1 MADGDASHAD
11 HHQDQREDEH
21 NDTNNHDTLDST
33 ATTARTDDP
42 EGSKDPNGS
51 GEKAEPVND
60 AGKGDADEE
69 TASTRSPHVAALA
82 SASSLVLPL
91 TDPILALDPDVS
103 SVDELVAMLRGQI
116 TDLAGQV
123 TSLNSKLVK
132 SYTQRG
138 EIEDDLHDTQEQEA
152 LLKMRVAELER
163 DRERWTK
170 EIEAGGWVEKN
181 HVQGE
186 MQRLMAT
193 VMEETKS
200 RETAVQAHT
209 ALETEIENL
218 TSNLFTEA
226 NKMVA
231 FERLARARAE
241 EKTRTVEEA
250 GVSMQALLEEV
261 QVGLKD
267 TVLKLEARDAQVADL
282 KRRLA
287 AHGEHVEEDENVT
300 GEGAEDNQLGGIVF
314 SDGERLAPLNT
325 RNLPIRGGP
334 ATGGGSGSVSPSPMS
349 APRLLTSVLPYH
361 EFLAFINY
369 LRQTR
374 ITALSKPPEQH
385 SSYPALGGRSFA
397 SDPAPLPQLTP
408 DQLLAPHLLLSTH
421 LSQAFLK
428 RCVEEDSDPALR
440 LDLAPGLGF
449 LSRRS
454 VATAIVD
461 GSLVI
466 EPLHSS
472 GELPSDKCSLCGC
485 SLERWLPNSGITRG
499 TKPTTTA
506 AQVAA
511 ASVNSTMR
519 KISSSFFSRSSSS
532 SNIAASSPVSASAP
546 PLPARTGRNHS
557 RTPSASED
565 TPFSFPTTSTAASHH
580 PHDAFL
586 LTHTFRTSDKS
597 QSQRYAVCPSYCL
610 PRLRAVCEFW
620 TYVRVLLRGLLLE
633 ESFRFGQV
641 GDNQPTVHGHGS
653 TTPTPLTPARAKAA
667 NGLGITELSA
677 EGEKAVTTAAADES
691 IEAKDFEAEDTHTE
705 EQGEKSEGTSAEEK
719 AQGEAEAEKSGGESA
734 DTSDKPEEPAGG
746 KEEAADNGEDHDT
759 APGTPTLGTD
769 SASVSRSGS
778 IKPPRPARST
788 ARNSP
793 KPPSNPSPPA
803 SPSLTASTEQAKSRP
818 VLPPR
823 RQTVTAAESHGGGG
837 TSSSGSG
844 WEDRCWG
851 EVVRLK
857 EAVFWTR
864 VAAVAAGGEAVSTRG
879 AKVWSPAKIAVIYYS
894 TYGHVRTL
902 AETIA
907 EEVKA
912 QGAEVTLLQIP
923 EILSDEV
930 RAKLHAAPRA
940 EVPNVTSELLKE
952 FDGYLFGFPTRYGRA
967 TAAVSAFFD
976 ATGGL
981 WATGA
986 LVGKFAGVFTST
998 ASQHGGQETTALTT
1012 IPFFVHH
1019 GINFVPNP
1027 YTAPELTDNSEV
1039 VGGGPYGA
1047 GAIAGGDGSR
1057 QVTVKETSIAK
1068 HQAKHFTKIVSQFVA
1083 GASVL
1088 ARQAASTTT
1097 AATGAAAAPVVAS
1110 GEPVLAKAIPASAT
1124 ESAPYS
1130 VDAPAAT
1137 TAKEPTPAA
1146 AAVEPTPAP
1155 KQETT
1160 TPAPAPA
1167 AAAPAPAAAATP
1179 APAPAPAQKKKS
1191 GLFASC
1197 CGGSAKNYD

>member
-1 MADGDASHAD
+1 MGDGDGARANGDQD
-11 HHQDQREDEH
+11 HHAEAARGLEH
-21 NDTNNHDTLDST
+21 DAAHPSP
-33 ATTARTDDP
+33 TTADD
-42 EGSKDPNGS
+42 S
-51 GEKAEPVND
+51 GEQRSSSDDGEKNDDQEDNAVEHHGKADVGN
-60 AGKGDADEE
+60 E
-69 TASTRSPHVAALA
+69 TSSIRSPHVALA

-91 TDPILALDPDVS
+91 TDPILSLDPDVS

-123 TSLNSKLVK
+123 SSLNSKLVK

-138 EIEDDLHDTQEQEA
+138 EIEDDLHDTKEQEA

-163 DRERWTK
+163 DQARWTK

-250 GVSMQALLEEV
+250 GISMQALLEEV

-267 TVLKLEARDAQVADL
+267 TVLKLEEREAQVADL

-287 AHGEHVEEDENVT
+287 AHGEHVEEDEDVT
-300 GEGAEDNQLGGIVF
+300 GTGASERDLGGIVF
-314 SDGERLAPLNT
+314 SDGEHLTPLNT
-325 RNLPIRGGP
+325 RNLSAGGP
-334 ATGGGSGSVSPSPMS
+334 NGGSGAVSPSPMS
-349 APRLLTSVLPYH
+349 APRLLTSVLPYQ

-374 ITALSKPPEQH
+374 VAALSRPPEH
-385 SSYPALGGRSFA
+385 SAYPALTGRSFA
-397 SDPAPLPQLTP
+397 SDPVPVAQLTP

-466 EPLHSS
+466 EPLHAA

-485 SLERWLPNSGITRG
+485 SLERWLPNSGITHG
-499 TKPTTTA
+499 VKPAATA
-506 AQVAA
+506 AQSAA

-519 KISSSFFSRSSSS
+519 KISSSFFSRSSSA
-532 SNIAASSPVSASAP
+532 SNISATSPAATSAP
-546 PLPARTGRNHS
+546 PLPPRAGRNHS

-565 TPFSFPTTSTAASHH
+565 LPYSFLPASTAASHH

-586 LTHTFRTSDKS
+586 LAHTFRTSDKS
-597 QSQRYAVCPSYCL
+597 QSQRYTVCPSYCL

-633 ESFRFGQV
+633 ESFRFGQA
-641 GDNQPTVHGHGS
+641 GDNESSLRKTGS
-653 TTPTPLTPARAKAA
+653 TTPTPTPTTPARAKSA
-667 NGLGITELSA
+667 NGLGITEISQEAPAEPMIASA
-677 EGEKAVTTAAADES
+677 DAD
-691 IEAKDFEAEDTHTE
+691 IHAKDFEAEDTHAQE
-705 EQGEKSEGTSAEEK
+705 EQSEEKEAVGEGDVTSDEKRDDDAEAKEAGGDDIDRSEPAAEEK
-719 AQGEAEAEKSGGESA
+719 VEQQDKQENAPEQEQRGEVDANETE
-734 DTSDKPEEPAGG
+734 
-746 KEEAADNGEDHDT
+746 HDT
-759 APGTPTLGTD
+759 AAGTPTTTTPTD

-778 IKPPRPARST
+778 IKPPRPARSS

-793 KPPSNPSPPA
+793 KPASNPSPPA
-803 SPSLTASTEQAKSRP
+803 SPKLAAADTKSRP

-823 RQTVTAAESHGGGG
+823 RQPGPALPPPPPRHPSQAVTAAESDAHAPGQAHAASG
-837 TSSSGSG
+837 SGSG

-864 VAAVAAGGEAVSTRG
+864 VAAVAADGEAVSARG
-879 AKVWSPAKIAVIYYS
+879 ARVWS
-894 TYGHVRTL
+894 
-902 AETIA
+902 
-907 EEVKA
+907 
-912 QGAEVTLLQIP
+912 
-923 EILSDEV
+923 
-930 RAKLHAAPRA
+930 
-940 EVPNVTSELLKE
+940 
-952 FDGYLFGFPTRYGRA
+952 
-967 TAAVSAFFD
+967 
-976 ATGGL
+976 
-981 WATGA
+981 
-986 LVGKFAGVFTST
+986 
-998 ASQHGGQETTALTT
+998 
-1012 IPFFVHH
+1012 
-1019 GINFVPNP
+1019 
-1027 YTAPELTDNSEV
+1027 
-1039 VGGGPYGA
+1039 
-1047 GAIAGGDGSR
+1047 
-1057 QVTVKETSIAK
+1057 
-1068 HQAKHFTKIVSQFVA
+1068 
-1083 GASVL
+1083 
-1088 ARQAASTTT
+1088 
-1097 AATGAAAAPVVAS
+1097 
-1110 GEPVLAKAIPASAT
+1110 
-1124 ESAPYS
+1124 
-1130 VDAPAAT
+1130 
-1137 TAKEPTPAA
+1137 
-1146 AAVEPTPAP
+1146 
-1155 KQETT
+1155 
-1160 TPAPAPA
+1160 
-1167 AAAPAPAAAATP
+1167 
-1179 APAPAPAQKKKS
+1179 
-1191 GLFASC
+1191 
-1197 CGGSAKNYD
+1197 

>member
-1 MADGDASHAD
+1 MGDDDSDHAEEQAAHRQLHAEDGD
-11 HHQDQREDEH
+11 
-21 NDTNNHDTLDST
+21 NHDNRDAATVALDGQDRV
-33 ATTARTDDP
+33 ADDEQHP
-42 EGSKDPNGS
+42 
-51 GEKAEPVND
+51 AEPD
-60 AGKGDADEE
+60 DGSSKPEQAGADDE
-69 TASTRSPHVAALA
+69 ASSMPSPHVALA

-152 LLKMRVAELER
+152 LLKMKVAELER
-163 DRERWTK
+163 ERERWTK
-170 EIEAGGWVEKN
+170 EIEAGGWVEKVRARSPPTTTGPGRRPVSSPDFLNIQN

-300 GEGAEDNQLGGIVF
+300 GDRAGENDLGGIVF

-325 RNLPIRGGP
+325 RNLPV
-334 ATGGGSGSVSPSPMS
+334 GGGSGSVSPSPMS
-349 APRLLTSVLPYH
+349 APRLLTSVLPYQ

-374 ITALSKPPEQH
+374 ITALSKPPEH
-385 SSYPALGGRSFA
+385 SSYPALTGRSFA
-397 SDPAPLPQLTP
+397 SDPIPAVQLTP

-472 GELPSDKCSLCGC
+472 SGGGDLPSDKCSLCGC
-485 SLERWLPNSGITRG
+485 SLERWLPNSGIMRG

-506 AQVAA
+506 AQSAA

-519 KISSSFFSRSSSS
+519 KISSSFFSRSASSS
-532 SNIAASSPVSASAP
+532 HLSATSPASTSAP
-546 PLPARTGRNHS
+546 PLPPRATRNHS
-557 RTPSASED
+557 RTPSASEE
-565 TPFSFPTTSTAASHH
+565 PLSFLPASTAAAHH

-597 QSQRYAVCPSYCL
+597 QSQRYTVCPSYCL

-633 ESFRFGQV
+633 ESFRFGQA
-641 GDNQPTVHGHGS
+641 GS
-653 TTPTPLTPARAKAA
+653 NNGSATPTPTTPARTTGSVA
-667 NGLGITELSA
+667 NGLGITELA
-677 EGEKAVTTAAADES
+677 PEETAAAPTTASADEG
-691 IEAKDFEAEDTHTE
+691 IEAKDFEAEDTHGRE
-705 EQGEKSEGTSAEEK
+705 QQPEKEDEEEEKGEEGEAEDKAEGEGEGSGENVEQRGSGSSEQGETGTEADEK
-719 AQGEAEAEKSGGESA
+719 KE
-734 DTSDKPEEPAGG
+734 D
-746 KEEAADNGEDHDT
+746 KEEGGNDT
-759 APGTPTLGTD
+759 APGTPTLATD

-778 IKPPRPARST
+778 VKPPRPARSS

-793 KPPSNPSPPA
+793 RPPSNPSPPG
-803 SPSLTASTEQAKSRP
+803 SPSVATDQNRP

-823 RQTVTAAESHGGGG
+823 RQTGEGASSSAAALPPPPPRHPSHAVTAAESQAAGGGAG
-837 TSSSGSG
+837 SGSG

-864 VAAVAAGGEAVSTRG
+864 VAAVAADGEAVSSRG
-879 AKVWSPAKIAVIYYS
+879 AKVWS
-894 TYGHVRTL
+894 
-902 AETIA
+902 
-907 EEVKA
+907 
-912 QGAEVTLLQIP
+912 
-923 EILSDEV
+923 
-930 RAKLHAAPRA
+930 
-940 EVPNVTSELLKE
+940 
-952 FDGYLFGFPTRYGRA
+952 
-967 TAAVSAFFD
+967 
-976 ATGGL
+976 
-981 WATGA
+981 
-986 LVGKFAGVFTST
+986 
-998 ASQHGGQETTALTT
+998 
-1012 IPFFVHH
+1012 
-1019 GINFVPNP
+1019 
-1027 YTAPELTDNSEV
+1027 
-1039 VGGGPYGA
+1039 
-1047 GAIAGGDGSR
+1047 
-1057 QVTVKETSIAK
+1057 
-1068 HQAKHFTKIVSQFVA
+1068 
-1083 GASVL
+1083 
-1088 ARQAASTTT
+1088 
-1097 AATGAAAAPVVAS
+1097 
-1110 GEPVLAKAIPASAT
+1110 
-1124 ESAPYS
+1124 
-1130 VDAPAAT
+1130 
-1137 TAKEPTPAA
+1137 
-1146 AAVEPTPAP
+1146 
-1155 KQETT
+1155 
-1160 TPAPAPA
+1160 
-1167 AAAPAPAAAATP
+1167 
-1179 APAPAPAQKKKS
+1179 
-1191 GLFASC
+1191 
-1197 CGGSAKNYD
+1197 